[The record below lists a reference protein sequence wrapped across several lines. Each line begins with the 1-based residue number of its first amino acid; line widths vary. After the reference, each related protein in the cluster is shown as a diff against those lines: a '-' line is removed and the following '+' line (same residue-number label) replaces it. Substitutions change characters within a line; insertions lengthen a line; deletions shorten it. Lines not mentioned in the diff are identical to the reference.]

1 MSSHCSRDNDK
12 EEGKNEEQGE
22 GQSDETGDDGEPD
35 TPVPMAALSMKEL
48 TEQVAP
54 QLLDE
59 LAFILTKHKWGKRRR
74 VPRGIENLLDESWK
88 DLTAG
93 RDGAEEPEA
102 SPARSDEAQPRQIP
116 PGRDSKVEGQRD
128 RSPGPGRVG
137 GSAAR
142 ERQESANGEIKRRKQ
157 RGKRMRTFLPEARS

>member
-1 MSSHCSRDNDK
+1 MSSHCSQENDK

-22 GQSDETGDDGEPD
+22 GQSDETGGDGEPD

-93 RDGAEEPEA
+93 LDGAEEPEG
-102 SPARSDEAQPRQIP
+102 SPGRSDEVQPRQTP
-116 PGRDSKVEGQRD
+116 SGRDSKVEGQRD
-128 RSPGPGRVG
+128 RSPAGRVG

-142 ERQESANGEIKRRKQ
+142 ERQDSASGEIKRRKQ
-157 RGKRMRTFLPEARS
+157 RGKRMCMFLPEAQS

>member
-1 MSSHCSRDNDK
+1 
-12 EEGKNEEQGE
+12 
-22 GQSDETGDDGEPD
+22 
-35 TPVPMAALSMKEL
+35 MAALSMKEL

-59 LAFILTKHKWGKRRR
+59 LAFILTKHKWGKGRR

-93 RDGAEEPEA
+93 RDGAEEPA
-102 SPARSDEAQPRQIP
+102 GSPGRSDEAQPRQTP

-128 RSPGPGRVG
+128 RSPAGRVG
-137 GSAAR
+137 GSAVR
-142 ERQESANGEIKRRKQ
+142 ERQESANVEIKRRKQ
-157 RGKRMRTFLPEARS
+157 RGKGMGTFLPEAQS